1 MASATRT
8 AILHATLLLA
18 VAATPS
24 VEAEDSLSI
33 RADAPVV
40 PLSLRAP
47 GRHSLRLP
55 ALEYRFAIQVQCAA
69 NRSPESLSLSVADT
83 RKSFAADEIVANG
96 LTEFSLRIPARQ
108 IAPLVIEGFC
118 VAPDNGNLEK
128 IGASREFPDRITIP
142 AALSA
147 QASLLCS
154 SDGHGEMTYVSRPL
168 DVALVCERTSAEAD
182 AGADKTLLN
191 IP

>member
-8 AILHATLLLA
+8 VIHAAALLLA
-18 VAATPS
+18 AAATPPAA
-24 VEAEDSLSI
+24 AEDSLSI
-33 RADAPVV
+33 SAEAPLV

-55 ALEYRFAIQVQCAA
+55 ALEYRFAIRARCAA

-83 RKSFAADEIVANG
+83 RKTFAADEIVANG
-96 LTEFSLRIPARQ
+96 ATELRLRIPASQ

-118 VAPDNGNLEK
+118 VARDSG
-128 IGASREFPDRITIP
+128 SRERGDDSRDVRDRITIP

-147 QASLLCS
+147 QASLLCAG
-154 SDGHGEMTYVSRPL
+154 DGDSAMTYASQPL
-168 DVALVCERTSAEAD
+168 AVALVCEATTATED
-182 AGADKTLLN
+182 TGADS
-191 IP
+191 